1 MSAVTRPS
9 PFNPENM
16 GRDLLSGLVVFL
28 VALPLCLGVAL
39 ASNAPLI
46 SGILSGIIGGL
57 VVGALSGS
65 QTSVSGPAAG
75 LTAILAAQI
84 ATLGSFPA
92 FLTAVFLAGLIQIFL
107 GLARAG
113 TLSEYFPSSVI
124 KGLLAAIGIILI
136 LKQIPHLFGHDQDP
150 EGEMSFRQP
159 DHENTFSELFAV
171 IGDLHWGA
179 TAIGMTSFFILIFL
193 DRIKWVK
200 RYNIPGALIVV
211 IFGISVKFVYD
222 RLQLGPVWQMDSSH
236 LVNLPIAGSLS
247 NVTQFFTFPDFSQL
261 NNPLVYTGAITIAI
275 VASLETLLNL
285 EAVDKLDPRGRTSPP
300 NRELFAQGCG
310 NLCAGLI
317 GAIPV
322 TSVIIRSSVNIN
334 SGVRTKFSTIFHGFL
349 LAVCGIFLPQLMNQI
364 PLSCLAA
371 ILIVTGI
378 KLANPALFKQM
389 WHGGL
394 YEFAPFV
401 LTTLA
406 IVFTDLL
413 YGILIGLAVST
424 TFILHSNIRR
434 PIRRIMEKHVSGDVL
449 RIELANQVS
458 FLNRAALSRL
468 LQNLDDGQQVLI
480 DATQTDYMDPDVLI
494 LIKDFEQQTAPAR
507 GISVSLVGFKDITPL
522 EDKIQFVDYTSKDVR
537 DQMTP
542 AQALEYLLEGN
553 ERFRNGKQIV
563 RNLGRQVAS
572 TASGQFPMAV
582 ILSCIDSRTPAELI
596 FDMGLGDI
604 FSVRVAGN
612 VISPQILG
620 SMEYGISQAGS
631 RLLMVVGHT
640 GCGAV
645 TASVQ
650 LANQKKTA
658 KEATGCEHIDSIVTE
673 VGPSIDATKLQ
684 SFNKLD
690 ATQQAQF
697 VDDVASLNVLQ
708 TVQSIRRR
716 SKILRELEESGEIL
730 IVGAMYNIRNGE
742 VIMISD
748 SAVFAAKDSSQQM
761 D

>member
-1 MSAVTRPS
+1 
-9 PFNPENM
+9 
-16 GRDLLSGLVVFL
+16 
-28 VALPLCLGVAL
+28 
-39 ASNAPLI
+39 
-46 SGILSGIIGGL
+46 
-57 VVGALSGS
+57 
-65 QTSVSGPAAG
+65 
-75 LTAILAAQI
+75 
-84 ATLGSFPA
+84 
-92 FLTAVFLAGLIQIFL
+92 
-107 GLARAG
+107 
-113 TLSEYFPSSVI
+113 
-124 KGLLAAIGIILI
+124 
-136 LKQIPHLFGHDQDP
+136 
-150 EGEMSFRQP
+150 
-159 DHENTFSELFAV
+159 
-171 IGDLHWGA
+171 
-179 TAIGMTSFFILIFL
+179 
-193 DRIKWVK
+193 
-200 RYNIPGALIVV
+200 
-211 IFGISVKFVYD
+211 
-222 RLQLGPVWQMDSSH
+222 
-236 LVNLPIAGSLS
+236 
-247 NVTQFFTFPDFSQL
+247 
-261 NNPLVYTGAITIAI
+261 
-275 VASLETLLNL
+275 
-285 EAVDKLDPRGRTSPP
+285 
-300 NRELFAQGCG
+300 
-310 NLCAGLI
+310 
-317 GAIPV
+317 
-322 TSVIIRSSVNIN
+322 
-334 SGVRTKFSTIFHGFL
+334 
-349 LAVCGIFLPQLMNQI
+349 
-364 PLSCLAA
+364 
-371 ILIVTGI
+371 
-378 KLANPALFKQM
+378 
-389 WHGGL
+389 
-394 YEFAPFV
+394 V

-716 SKILRELEESGEIL
+716 SKILREL
-730 IVGAMYNIRNGE
+730 
-742 VIMISD
+742 
-748 SAVFAAKDSSQQM
+748 
-761 D
+761 